1 MLMVNDMDSGYLMKE
16 VHEEFS
22 SRMEEEHKRQNKR
35 IELLEESVR
44 QMSALTLSVEK
55 LAVNMENMLKNQES
69 QDTRLESLESK
80 DGEMW
85 RKVTGY
91 IVTAV
96 IGIVVG
102 FLFKQLGM

>member
-1 MLMVNDMDSGYLMKE
+1 MKE